1 MNTER
6 YFLHLVTFDTQSN
19 EDSKSVP
26 STPGQKV
33 LATELVRMLK
43 EIGVENAYTDAN
55 GYVYAKL
62 PATDGVCVPAIGFV
76 AHMDTSPD
84 CSGKDVL
91 ARVIPEYDGKE
102 ILLNAEK
109 QIVSPAKPQ
118 HKGKRLIVTD
128 GTTLL
133 GADNRAGV
141 AEILTMAEE
150 LLNSGKPHGEVD
162 ICFTP
167 DEEIGRGTDHFDTE
181 AFAAKLAYTVD
192 GSACSDLEFENF
204 NAASADVTVHG
215 LNTHPG
221 GAKGKMKNAMR
232 IAMEFH
238 GLLPANE
245 IPEATC
251 GYEGFAHL
259 NSMQGTVEEAKLH
272 YIIRDHDR
280 EKLERRKERFRSN
293 ERFLNEKYGEETV
306 EVELTDT
313 YSNMKEMI
321 LPHFEL
327 IEWAE
332 AAMREVG
339 VEPVRLPIRGGTDG
353 AMLSYMGIPCPN
365 LGTGGYEFHSRL
377 EYAVVDE
384 MEAVVRILLN
394 IVEKVQG

>member
-1 MNTER
+1 MNTEQ

-19 EDSKSVP
+19 GASKSVP

-33 LATELVRMLK
+33 LAAELVRMLK
-43 EIGVENAYTDAN
+43 AIGVENASTDEN

-62 PATDGVCVPAIGFV
+62 PATDGVCAPAIGFV

-84 CSGKDVL
+84 CSGKDIR
-91 ARVIPEYDGKE
+91 ARVIPDYDGE
-102 ILLNAEK
+102 DILLNAEK
-109 QIVSPAKPQ
+109 QIVLPAKPQ
-118 HKGKRLIVTD
+118 HKGQRLIVTD

-133 GADNRAGV
+133 GADNKAGV

-150 LLNSGKPHGEVD
+150 LLKSGKPHGEVD

-167 DEEIGRGTDHFDTE
+167 DEEIGRGTDHFNIET
-181 AFAAKLAYTVD
+181 FAAKLAYTVD

-306 EVELTDT
+306 EVKLADT

-332 AAMREVG
+332 AAMRAAG
-339 VEPVRLPIRGGTDG
+339 VEPVRSPIRGGTDG

-365 LGTGGYEFHSRL
+365 LGTGGYGFHSRM

-384 MEAVVRILLN
+384 METVVRILLN
-394 IVEKVQG
+394 IVEKVRG